1 MVQYSLLTLIRWIA
15 MHPLDSVIRPLN
27 NWVPFCFRIDQFFYK
42 HYMTSEMSVY
52 VLKLLVFIC
61 DVSHLFD

>member
-1 MVQYSLLTLIRWIA
+1 

-61 DVSHLFD
+61 DVSYSFD